1 MIHGNSSAFYID
13 FEEIFRTI
21 FEFWL
26 KFNVSKDTLSDS
38 GQKLRK
44 RIEQAKRKTANQTGR
59 DDKSPCSKV
68 KGIEDIMLT
77 RLEYFV
83 SNMKM

>member
-26 KFNVSKDTLSDS
+26 NFNISKDTLSDS
-38 GQKLRK
+38 GRKLRE